1 LTFALT
7 SPQLAACFSG
17 LIAGILGLTNF
28 SGFLLYLLTSLLSAL
43 SIASL
48 KCGFDVSKYVPQA
61 HGAGAGG
68 QGTTVSAAGE
78 VRGWKGWVGLLG
90 LGQENLL
97 GFLLFWI
104 GSYALIHGESSRVE
118 SSLGLGLRFTRT
130 PTATATS
137 EFYSYSFSDVKSVHV
152 PCCTDPNFAGR
163 TDGRTDGRIQSHW
176 LPQQNQR

>member
-1 LTFALT
+1 MNPLAPSAPPPTASASQF
-7 SPQLAACFSG
+7 SPSSSPLHPPSLQHNARVLSSLSTLAACFSG

-61 HGAGAGG
+61 HGTGAGG

-104 GSYALIHGESSRVE
+104 GSYALIHV
-118 SSLGLGLRFTRT
+118 
-130 PTATATS
+130 
-137 EFYSYSFSDVKSVHV
+137 YD
-152 PCCTDPNFAGR
+152 
-163 TDGRTDGRIQSHW
+163 
-176 LPQQNQR
+176 

>member
-1 LTFALT
+1 MLLQGPEHTTFHPQIISHPVIAAARLSSLTPL
-7 SPQLAACFSG
+7 QLAACFSG

-104 GSYALIHGESSRVE
+104 GSYALIHGESSGVEWGRVG
-118 SSLGLGLRFTRT
+118 SVGFGPGGSGL
-130 PTATATS
+130 S
-137 EFYSYSFSDVKSVHV
+137 WV
-152 PCCTDPNFAGR
+152 
-163 TDGRTDGRIQSHW
+163 
-176 LPQQNQR
+176 